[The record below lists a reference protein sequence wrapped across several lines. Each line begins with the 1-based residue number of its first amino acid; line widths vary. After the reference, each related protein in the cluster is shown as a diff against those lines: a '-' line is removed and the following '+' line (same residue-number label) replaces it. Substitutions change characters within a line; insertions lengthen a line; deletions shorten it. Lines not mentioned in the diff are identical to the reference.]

1 MPSTPVQRTLRTC
14 ALLCGLALLF
24 TAVCAY
30 GCAAH
35 TYSHGPPAPQA
46 PSDRQTVLWAAGAYL
61 GALLFVIGSS
71 TLLLTISSLRR
82 HQRTV
87 RKAALE
93 RMVQEAA
100 ESKPE

>member
-1 MPSTPVQRTLRTC
+1 MPATPVQRTLRTC
-14 ALLCGLALLF
+14 AILCGFALLLCAL
-24 TAVCAY
+24 CAY

-35 TYSHGPPAPQA
+35 TYAHGPLAPET
-46 PSDRQTVLWAAGAYL
+46 PSDRQTVLWAAGAYM

-93 RMVQEAA
+93 RMAQESA